1 MSASPRTMRAVTV
14 PVVPRWRRASHL
26 SVRPFG
32 TITLFLASTCI
43 LGVTSIG
50 YVWQAGQRIAADYT
64 LRQLNSQLLAARN
77 TTAMLQT
84 KVEQL
89 QSQAGQTAYTM
100 YGMRSPADYSTVPII
115 QVPGPAVVK
124 YVPVTVASPTK
135 YVSVRIQTTDATV
148 TSWWQQVWV
157 SLYKLLG

>member
-1 MSASPRTMRAVTV
+1 MRAVSV
-14 PVVPRWRRASHL
+14 PVAPRWRRASQL

-43 LGVTSIG
+43 LGITSVG

-64 LRQLNSQLLAARN
+64 LRQLNSQLLAAQN
-77 TTAMLQT
+77 TTAQLQT

-89 QSQAGQTAYTM
+89 QSQAVQAANTT
-100 YGMRSPADYSTVPII
+100 YGMRSVADYSSVPII
-115 QVPGPAVVK
+115 QVPGPVVVK
-124 YVPVTVASPTK
+124 YVPVTVPAPATH
-135 YVSVRIQTTDATV
+135 VSVRMQTTDSAV
-148 TSWWQQVWV
+148 TSWWQQAWV